1 MAAAQSTLNT
11 PVQKNITAR
20 HRAYCGLAEGK
31 KKCTCSP
38 AYLVRVGV
46 GSRAKQKRVTRT
58 FSDLVDAQRW
68 LLDHSYSG
76 GSSEDVSLS
85 GLLTRFRAGLEGGKA
100 RDKQGKVYKP
110 STAREYVNSID
121 LLVDGYAEI
130 LRRPVDTIL
139 RSDLQQIVNGLAESR
154 GPQRVRN
161 MLNPVRIVLSEAA
174 RDGLIRTNPTGDLR
188 FPAKVKAKRT
198 VVDFESDEAM
208 VDRLSAPL
216 QVLYGL
222 AFYAGLRRGEA
233 MGMRWGN
240 VNLEEGVL
248 KVEETFT
255 HDAFTGPKS
264 SAGRREVPIQSK
276 LAVILRDWHADC
288 ERRGPSFVEGR
299 ALVLAGDTSPDRP
312 IAVSTIRRMAQKQG
326 APPKIHPL
334 RHSYATMLEVSGVS
348 LKEAQLLLGH
358 ADAMTTANIY
368 QHAST
373 GIIERVRDKLEAGF
387 GENTRLSYEH
397 AEFEAWKMWQDCL
410 DEENEEMAVS
420 AEVHGHGFTV
430 RENPSDFPPH

>member
-1 MAAAQSTLNT
+1 MAAAKSTLNT

-31 KKCTCSP
+31 KRCTCSP

-68 LLDHSYSG
+68 LLEHSYSG
-76 GSSEDVSLS
+76 GSSDDVSLA
-85 GLLTRFRAGLEGGKA
+85 GLLTRFRTDLEGGKA
-100 RDKQGKVYKP
+100 RDKQGKIYKP

-161 MLNPVRIVLSEAA
+161 MFNPVRIVLSEAA
-174 RDGLIRTNPTGDLR
+174 RDGLIRSNPTSDLR
-188 FPAKVKAKRT
+188 FPAKIKSERIL
-198 VVDFESDEAM
+198 VDFESDEAM

-233 MGMRWGN
+233 MGLRWKN
-240 VNLEEGVL
+240 VNLEEAVL
-248 KVEETFT
+248 RVEETFT
-255 HDAFTGPKS
+255 HDAFTDPKS
-264 SAGRREVPIQSK
+264 SAGRREIPIPSK
-276 LAVILRDWHADC
+276 LTLILRDWQADC
-288 ERRGPSFVEGR
+288 ERRGPSYVEGH
-299 ALVLAGDTSPDRP
+299 ALVLAGDSSPERP
-312 IAVSTIRRMAQKQG
+312 IAVSTIRRMVQKQG
-326 APPKIHPL
+326 APPRIHPL
-334 RHSYATMLEVSGVS
+334 RHSYATMLERAGVP

-373 GIIERVRDKLEAGF
+373 GMMERVRDKLEAGF
-387 GENTRLSYEH
+387 GENTRLSYEY
-397 AEFEAWKMWQDCL
+397 AEVEAWELWQETL
-410 DEENEEMAVS
+410 DDENEQGAAY
-420 AEVHGHGFTV
+420 AEVQGGGFTP
-430 RENPSDFPPH
+430 RDAPLFDM